1 MIPESISQLGLAFFG
16 LNSEIAPQYKLNL
29 FNEIHEI
36 VFYGQ
41 GGYTWS
47 DTYNLPMWLRKYT
60 YKKIK
65 EHYDKQNEAAQKA
78 SNSSNPNQTTLVS
91 PDGTVN
97 KSAFTQASQPYKS
110 KL

>member
-1 MIPESISQLGLAFFG
+1 MGLAFFG
-16 LNSEIAPQYKLNL
+16 LTSDTAPQYKLNL
-29 FNEIHEI
+29 FTEIHEI

-41 GGYTWS
+41 GGYTWN

-65 EHYDKQNEAAQKA
+65 EHYDKKAEATQNA
-78 SNSSNPNQTTLVS
+78 STTSNPNQTTLIS
-91 PDGTVN
+91 PDGTIN
-97 KSAFTQASQPYKS
+97 KSAFSQLSQPYKS

>member
-1 MIPESISQLGLAFFG
+1 MGLAFFG
-16 LNSEIAPQYKLNL
+16 LNSELAKQYKLNL

-41 GGYTWS
+41 GGYTWG
-47 DTYNLPMWLRKYT
+47 DTYNLPMWLRQYT

-65 EHYDKQNEAAQKA
+65 EHYEKQVEVANKQS
-78 SNSSNPNQTTLVS
+78 SNNPNQTTLVS

-97 KSAFTQASQPYKS
+97 KSAFAQTSQPYKS